1 MHSKGALEP
10 FYLNAIRGWAAR
22 GTTVRVTLDDV
33 EIATPVADQARLF
46 VGDRGSEDL
55 AGFALPAP
63 AELADGRPHVLRAVD
78 TATGR
83 DLDLSPMTVRAGGWG
98 GGVTEVVENVVRGH
112 AVDWTDPTRP
122 VAVAAMA
129 GSDIL
134 AIAIARP
141 VGDGPVRDGHPFT
154 LLLPLDAQRSGALL
168 VHVVIIGADR
178 ALAGSPVVLTPR
190 RAETKAIA
198 RRAARPTT
206 IAIQV
211 SAPNIR
217 VAHEWGD
224 YHYAQQLRRSLET
237 LGYFVRVD
245 CHDAWSS
252 DNADVV
258 LNLRGRQRFVPDPE
272 KINLLWVISHPDRL
286 GPGEMDQYD
295 HIFVAAE
302 PHAKVL
308 AKGTHRPVTVLHQA
322 TDPAVF
328 HPVEGEEDVP
338 NPAVLFVGNSRREYR
353 TMVKWCV
360 EQDIDVTVF
369 GSLWEGVIPDR
380 FIAGTHLSNDE
391 VHRWYGGADILL
403 NDHWQTMM
411 TGGFLSNRLFDGS
424 AAGAFIITD
433 PVAGLAEVF
442 GDSIETAATA
452 EELKEKVDFY
462 RANPALRA
470 EKSARAREIVL
481 AEHTFDHRAKTIMET
496 IEALQSRSR
505 RIDPDAPARNAS

>member
-1 MHSKGALEP
+1 MQSHGALEP
-10 FYLNAIRGWAAR
+10 FYLNAIRGFAAR
-22 GTTVRVTLDDV
+22 GTAVRVTIDGV
-33 EIATPVADQARLF
+33 EVGTVVAEEARLF
-46 VGDRGSEDL
+46 VGDRASTDL
-55 AGFALPAP
+55 AGFTLPAP
-63 AELADGRPHVLRAVD
+63 AMLSDGKPHELRAV
-78 TATGR
+78 GLEGGS

-98 GGVTEVVENVVRGH
+98 GAVTGVVDNVVRGH
-112 AVDWTDPTRP
+112 AVDWADPTRP
-122 VAVAAMA
+122 VAVAAVA

-134 AIAIARP
+134 AIGIARP
-141 VGDGPVRDGHPFT
+141 AGDGPVRDGHPFT
-154 LLLPLDAQRSGALL
+154 LLLPRDAQTSGALL
-168 VHVVIIGADR
+168 IHVVIIGADR
-178 ALAGSPVVLTPR
+178 PLAGSPVVLAPQPAATPR
-190 RAETKAIA
+190 IA

-211 SAPNIR
+211 SAPNLR

-224 YHYAQQLRRSLET
+224 YHYAQQLRRSLEK

-252 DNADVV
+252 DNADVI
-258 LNLRGRQRFVPDPE
+258 LNLRGRQRFVPDPA

-286 GPGEMDQYD
+286 GQGEMDQFD

-308 AKGTHRPVTVLHQA
+308 ARGTHRPVTVLHQA
-322 TDPAVF
+322 TDPEVF
-328 HPVEGEEDVP
+328 HPVDGEADVP

-353 TMVKWCV
+353 TMVKWCI
-360 EQDIDVTVF
+360 EQGIDVTVF

-380 FIAGTHLSNDE
+380 YIAGNHLSNDE

-442 GDSIETAATA
+442 GDSIETAESA

-470 EKSARAREIVL
+470 EKVARARAIVL
-481 AEHTFDHRAKTIMET
+481 AEHTFDHRARTILET
-496 IEALQSRSR
+496 IEAIQARPR
-505 RIDPDAPARNAS
+505 RIDGDAGARTAS